1 MRTWYNAA
9 KTLAFGELR
18 LKPWELDR
26 LSVFEFNDMV
36 DACNEIRMAKRWE
49 TAYWEAR
56 VKQYWDC
63 FWLGSA
69 LAIILKPAKAGTLM
83 RPFLKQKTKEEQAR
97 ERERFYADFERQR
110 KEAGN
115 GK

>member
-18 LKPWELDR
+18 LKPWEFDR

-49 TAYWEAR
+49 TAYWVAN
-56 VKQYWDC
+56 
-63 FWLGSA
+63 
-69 LAIILKPAKAGTLM
+69 IISPHLRKPAKAGTLM
-83 RPFLKQKTKEEQAR
+83 QPFLKQKTKEEQAR

-115 GK
+115 GR

>member
-1 MRTWYNAA
+1 
-9 KTLAFGELR
+9 
-18 LKPWELDR
+18 
-26 LSVFEFNDMV
+26 
-36 DACNEIRMAKRWE
+36 
-49 TAYWEAR
+49 
-56 VKQYWDC
+56 
-63 FWLGSA
+63 
-69 LAIILKPAKAGTLM
+69 M